1 MIVLFITNY
10 LPFTIKRNGLPHNNQ
25 FKLNRSPYNINKH
38 QTFFNLFLN
47 DLFILSQLFAAL
59 PKIKN
64 ICQSKGNPASKKITF
79 LHP

>member
-10 LPFTIKRNGLPHNNQ
+10 LLFTIKHNGLPHNNQ

-59 PKIKN
+59 PKIVIVSFFVKN
-64 ICQSKGNPASKKITF
+64 LSCGGALRAIS
-79 LHP
+79 